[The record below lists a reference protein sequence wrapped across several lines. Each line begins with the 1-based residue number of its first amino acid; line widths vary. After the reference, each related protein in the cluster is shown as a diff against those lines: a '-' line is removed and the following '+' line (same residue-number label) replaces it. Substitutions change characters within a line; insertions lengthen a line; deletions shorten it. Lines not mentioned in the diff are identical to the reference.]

1 MSDKIKLVR
10 NDTGPQIK
18 IVVTDENT
26 GLPVNISG
34 AAVIMRFRKLA
45 ESTILAT
52 VNGIL
57 VTGKENEDGTYTYT
71 APYDVAGAG
80 GRAVFI
86 WADNDLD
93 VEPGEYEGE
102 VEITFSDGTVQT
114 IYDTL
119 RFKVRQDFA

>member
-34 AAVIMRFRKLA
+34 GTVIMRFRKLA
-45 ESTILAT
+45 ESDILAT
-52 VNGIL
+52 VDGIL
-57 VTGKENEDGTYTYT
+57 VTGRELDDGTYDYA
-71 APYDVAGAG
+71 APYDVQGAG

-86 WADNDLD
+86 WGDTDLD

-102 VEITFSDGTVQT
+102 VEITFADGMVQT
-114 IYDTL
+114 IYETL
-119 RFKVRQDFA
+119 RFKVRQDF

>member
-18 IVVTDENT
+18 INVIDENT
-26 GLPVNISG
+26 GLPVNIAG

-45 ESTILAT
+45 ESTILAV

-57 VTGKENEDGTYTYT
+57 VTGRELDDGSYDYA
-71 APYDVAGAG
+71 APYDVQGAG

-86 WADNDLD
+86 WGGNDLD